1 MQPEGCVFLNRDDE
15 PDGRVHTHTVVKPL
29 DPVND
34 VQPGLSP
41 SVVTHLGN
49 PLDFERLKKLS
60 IAALSQAL
68 PFLLIDIVMAKSA
81 AGRR

>member
-1 MQPEGCVFLNRDDE
+1 VD
-15 PDGRVHTHTVVKPL
+15 
-29 DPVND
+29 
-34 VQPGLSP
+34 
-41 SVVTHLGN
+41 

-81 AGRR
+81 ARRR